1 MNELILELEEITPK
15 EFFGAQNANIEL
27 LKKYF
32 PKLKIVAR
40 GNKIKAYGDEDLL
53 EEFDTRMTMLMKHF
67 GKYNK
72 LDENSIER
80 VLTSNSS
87 EDYSTSAKSGEV
99 IVHGVGGSFP
109 KGTIHII
116 GIDSEL
122 SPENKHIAVKLD
134 DHYFICANNGIMSMI
149 CSEIAPEKIV
159 EINIHDKIETSFPVL
174 DVFVKVACHIAR
186 GGTLEVIGKVINTIK
201 PIKNLIPFVNDE
213 KTQIIGS
220 VIYIDNYGNVVTNIK
235 RNFFENIQKTRPYE
249 ISARSY
255 KFNKILNKYS
265 EVIDFNIEESK
276 RNVEGKGLVV
286 FNSSDYLEIAVYKSN
301 SSTVGS
307 ASTLMGL
314 KTMDTVT
321 VNFLKP

>member
-1 MNELILELEEITPK
+1 MAIITLTTDFGEKDHFAGAIKGAIYSELSDVRIVDISHSVSPFNISEAAYIIL
-15 EFFGAQNANIEL
+15 NA
-27 LKKYF
+27 
-32 PKLKIVAR
+32 
-40 GNKIKAYGDEDLL
+40 
-53 EEFDTRMTMLMKHF
+53 
-67 GKYNK
+67 
-72 LDENSIER
+72 
-80 VLTSNSS
+80 
-87 EDYSTSAKSGEV
+87 YS
-99 IVHGVGGSFP
+99 SFP

-149 CSEIAPEKIV
+149 CAEIAPEKIV

-186 GGTLEVIGKVINTIK
+186 GGTLEIIGKVINSIK

-213 KTQIIGS
+213 KNQIIGS

-235 RNFFENIQKTRPYE
+235 RKFFEEIQKTRAYE
-249 ISARSY
+249 ISARNH
-255 KFNKILNKYS
+255 KFKIIHNKYS
-265 EVIDFNIEESK
+265 DIVDFEIEESK
-276 RNVEGKGLVV
+276 RNVDGKGLVV
-286 FNSSDYLEIAVYKSN
+286 FNSSGYLEIAVYKSN
-301 SSTVGS
+301 STTVGS

-321 VNFLKP
+321 VNFESASSILP